1 MPRKKSKNKY
11 YFTEITEKAIVDYCN
26 TESLAKRT
34 KLYVEHIQPAFD
46 ELVNKIVYTYK
57 FTSLENIEY
66 HKDDCKIW
74 LTTILGKFDPSKNK
88 KAFSYFSVVT
98 KNWFTHKAKKQTK
111 KNRREVNYDEMVREV
126 EAVSSSGTG
135 NLMTEIEEREFWM
148 SLLTEIN
155 SWQNLKLKLNEE
167 KVLNAVIT
175 LMENIEQIEIFNK
188 KAVYLYMREITDL
201 NTKQIVS
208 ALNKM
213 REKYR
218 TFKKKWNEG
227 EISQHSIYCMKKDLN
242 SLIEQAL
249 ENINKDRQETEI
261 LLDNLKEYM
270 SVSKDRYSDSG
281 PTAAKFVET
290 LQRSN
295 EQLVKLAT
303 LVYKKDLASNQT
315 GLTDDDKNQLFDILK
330 EEQDV

>member
-1 MPRKKSKNKY
+1 MPRKKKKNNY

-26 TESLAKRT
+26 TESLPERSQ
-34 KLYVEHIQPAFD
+34 LYVEHIQPAFD

-74 LTTILGKFDPSKNK
+74 LTTILGKFDPSQGK

-126 EAVSSSGTG
+126 EAVTSSSDGD
-135 NLMTEIEEREFWM
+135 LMTEMEERQFWA

-155 SWQNLKLKLNEE
+155 SWQNLKLKPNEQ
-167 KVLNAVIT
+167 KVLDAVVT

-188 KAVYLYMREITDL
+188 KAVYLYMREITGL

-213 REKYR
+213 RERYR
-218 TFKKKWNEG
+218 TFKKKWNDG
-227 EISQHSIYCMKKDLN
+227 EIS
-242 SLIEQAL
+242 
-249 ENINKDRQETEI
+249 
-261 LLDNLKEYM
+261 
-270 SVSKDRYSDSG
+270 
-281 PTAAKFVET
+281 
-290 LQRSN
+290 
-295 EQLVKLAT
+295 
-303 LVYKKDLASNQT
+303 
-315 GLTDDDKNQLFDILK
+315 
-330 EEQDV
+330 

>member
-1 MPRKKSKNKY
+1 MPRKKKKNNY

-26 TESLAKRT
+26 TESLPERSQ
-34 KLYVEHIQPAFD
+34 LYVEHIQPAFD

-74 LTTILGKFDPSKNK
+74 LTTILGKFDPSQGK

-126 EAVSSSGTG
+126 EAVTSSSDGD
-135 NLMTEIEEREFWM
+135 LMTEMEERQFWA

-155 SWQNLKLKLNEE
+155 SWQNLKLKPNEQ
-167 KVLNAVIT
+167 KVLDAVVT

-188 KAVYLYMREITDL
+188 KAVYLYMREITGL

-213 REKYR
+213 RERYR
-218 TFKKKWNEG
+218 TFKKKWNDG
-227 EISQHSIYCMKKDLN
+227 EFS
-242 SLIEQAL
+242 
-249 ENINKDRQETEI
+249 
-261 LLDNLKEYM
+261 
-270 SVSKDRYSDSG
+270 
-281 PTAAKFVET
+281 
-290 LQRSN
+290 
-295 EQLVKLAT
+295 
-303 LVYKKDLASNQT
+303 
-315 GLTDDDKNQLFDILK
+315 
-330 EEQDV
+330 

>member
-1 MPRKKSKNKY
+1 MPRKKKKNNY

-26 TESLAKRT
+26 TDSLNKRSE
-34 KLYVEHIQPAFD
+34 LYIQHIQPAFD

-74 LTTILGKFDPSKNK
+74 LTTILGKFDPSQGK

-126 EAVSSSGTG
+126 EAVSNGTSSD
-135 NLMTEIEEREFWM
+135 LLDDIEDKEFWA

-155 SWQNLKLKLNEE
+155 SWQNLKLKPNEQ
-167 KVLNAVIT
+167 KVLDAVVT

-188 KAVYLYMREITDL
+188 KAVYLYMREITGL

-213 REKYR
+213 RERYR

-227 EISQHSIYCMKKDLN
+227 EI
-242 SLIEQAL
+242 
-249 ENINKDRQETEI
+249 T
-261 LLDNLKEYM
+261 
-270 SVSKDRYSDSG
+270 
-281 PTAAKFVET
+281 
-290 LQRSN
+290 
-295 EQLVKLAT
+295 
-303 LVYKKDLASNQT
+303 
-315 GLTDDDKNQLFDILK
+315 
-330 EEQDV
+330 

>member
-1 MPRKKSKNKY
+1 MPRKKKKKNNY

-26 TESLAKRT
+26 TESLSTRSD
-34 KLYVEHIQPAFD
+34 LYVKHIQPAFE

-74 LTTILGKFDPSKNK
+74 LTTILGKFDPSQGK

-126 EAVSSSGTG
+126 EAVSTG
-135 NLMTEIEEREFWM
+135 SEANLLNEIEEKEFWQ

-155 SWQNLKLKLNEE
+155 SWQNLKLKPNEQ
-167 KVLNAVIT
+167 KVLDAVVT

-188 KAVYLYMREITDL
+188 KAVYLYMREITGL

-213 REKYR
+213 RERYR

-227 EISQHSIYCMKKDLN
+227 EI
-242 SLIEQAL
+242 
-249 ENINKDRQETEI
+249 T
-261 LLDNLKEYM
+261 
-270 SVSKDRYSDSG
+270 
-281 PTAAKFVET
+281 
-290 LQRSN
+290 
-295 EQLVKLAT
+295 
-303 LVYKKDLASNQT
+303 
-315 GLTDDDKNQLFDILK
+315 
-330 EEQDV
+330 

>member
-26 TESLAKRT
+26 TESLSIRSE
-34 KLYVEHIQPAFD
+34 LYIKHIQPAFD

-126 EAVSSSGTG
+126 EAVSTG
-135 NLMTEIEEREFWM
+135 SKA
-148 SLLTEIN
+148 SLLTEIEEKEFWHSLLTEIH
-155 SWQNLKLKLNEE
+155 SWQNLKLKPNEQ
-167 KVLNAVIT
+167 KVLDAVVT
-175 LMENIEQIEIFNK
+175 LMENIEMFNK
-188 KAVYLYMREITDL
+188 KAVYLYRREITGL

-213 REKYR
+213 RERYR

-227 EISQHSIYCMKKDLN
+227 EIS
-242 SLIEQAL
+242 
-249 ENINKDRQETEI
+249 
-261 LLDNLKEYM
+261 
-270 SVSKDRYSDSG
+270 
-281 PTAAKFVET
+281 
-290 LQRSN
+290 
-295 EQLVKLAT
+295 
-303 LVYKKDLASNQT
+303 
-315 GLTDDDKNQLFDILK
+315 
-330 EEQDV
+330 